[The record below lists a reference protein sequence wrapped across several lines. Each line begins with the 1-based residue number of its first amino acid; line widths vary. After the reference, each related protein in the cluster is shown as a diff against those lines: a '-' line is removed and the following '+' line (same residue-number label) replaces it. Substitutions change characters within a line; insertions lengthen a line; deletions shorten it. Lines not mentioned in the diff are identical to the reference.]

1 MQIQKSGLAYELESE
16 IIITMYYIDSLEEL
30 LGGNS
35 VGNLTKLI
43 DGYLDIENYLA
54 CEGIK
59 KAIDKYKQIQEKNEI
74 KKGI

>member
-30 LGGNS
+30 LDGKS
-35 VGNLTKLI
+35 VGNLTELI
-43 DGYLDIENYLA
+43 EDYLDIENYLA

-59 KAIDKYKQIQEKNEI
+59 KAIYKYKQIEKNNEI

>member
-30 LGGNS
+30 LGGNK
-35 VGNLTKLI
+35 VDNLLSISKS
-43 DGYLDIENYLA
+43 YLDIENYLA

-59 KAIDKYKQIQEKNEI
+59 RAVDKYKQIQENN
-74 KKGI
+74 GI

>member
-30 LGGNS
+30 LDGKS
-35 VGNLTKLI
+35 VGNLTELI
-43 DGYLDIENYLA
+43 EDYLDIENYLA

-59 KAIDKYKQIQEKNEI
+59 KAIDKYKQIEKNNEI

>member
-1 MQIQKSGLAYELESE
+1 
-16 IIITMYYIDSLEEL
+16 MYYVDSLEEL

-59 KAIDKYKQIQEKNEI
+59 KAIDKYKQIQENN
-74 KKGI
+74 GI